1 MAMYVPLFAAVNA
14 QYQKAQNVDHP
25 RILALDEAFA
35 GVDDK
40 NIESIFQLMQKM
52 GFEFSNSLGLLQI
65 GEKFKYFRTVSARK
79 FRDGDCDFLSL
90 ERMREAFRGTVIQ
103 IRTGEKTMEFVLK

>member
-1 MAMYVPLFAAVNA
+1 M
-14 QYQKAQNVDHP
+14 
-25 RILALDEAFA
+25 
-35 GVDDK
+35 
-40 NIESIFQLMQKM
+40 
-52 GFEFSNSLGLLQI
+52 GLLQI